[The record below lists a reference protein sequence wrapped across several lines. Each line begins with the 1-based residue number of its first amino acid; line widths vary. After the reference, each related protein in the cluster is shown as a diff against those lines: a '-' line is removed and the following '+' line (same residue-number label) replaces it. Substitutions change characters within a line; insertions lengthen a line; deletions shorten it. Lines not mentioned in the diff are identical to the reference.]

1 MHHYPIIVIV
11 AVLVAARLIYGLVRA
26 RRSRNK

>member
-1 MHHYPIIVIV
+1 MHHYLIIVIV